1 MILVVFCEWS
11 AVYDTKKGERME
23 GKDSEGKREGYR
35 GEVRLSE
42 EGSEYELDEWG
53 KWKKDRGELYC
64 KYPYYSCFIDF

>member
-1 MILVVFCEWS
+1 
-11 AVYDTKKGERME
+11 ME

-35 GEVRLSE
+35 GEVRPSE